1 MSMQSASKSR
11 QLRFDFI
18 PSHDVVLA
26 PSAGWLT
33 SDAGLL
39 AVRQFDERIGR
50 TKRFAACIADDRL
63 DAAHSVLSMVR
74 QRVYGIIAG
83 YEDCNDHD
91 TLRDD
96 PVFKMIA
103 GKLPSDDPLASQP
116 TLSRLENAVPIA
128 SLFKLIDLGVEM
140 GVKRVKAKHGG
151 TLPRRITIDLD
162 PTDDP
167 AHGQQ
172 QLSFFHGFYDQHQH
186 YPMIISE
193 PTTKHIFIAW
203 LRHGTAG
210 AALGVEDDVARIA
223 AAFARADPRTRL
235 HVRGDAGVGKPELY
249 DLCENGGHT
258 YTFGLSTNP
267 KLKQWAGPLVRKAEK
282 AFAKTGVKQRLFA
295 FRSYKAKTWSRP
307 RTVIAKA
314 ECSAEG
320 TNLRFIVTNLP
331 VKDSAR
337 AERVYDGYV
346 QRGESEQRMDE
357 LKNGLAAGR
366 LSCHRFA
373 ANFLRL
379 LMHTLAFNLLNAL
392 RDHRVVPA
400 ELRAARP
407 ETWRSRIIKV
417 AAVVTQTTRRV
428 VLELSASWPFW
439 SMLERIGRRALHAPI
454 TRAIPLARAAGP

>member
-1 MSMQSASKSR
+1 MSTQSALQTQ

-18 PSHDVVLA
+18 PSHDVVLR
-26 PSAGWLT
+26 PSAGLLT

-39 AVRQFDERIGR
+39 AVRQFDERVGWTR
-50 TKRFAACIADDRL
+50 RFAACITDGRS

-103 GKLPSDDPLASQP
+103 GTLPDGDPLASQP
-116 TLSRLENAVPIA
+116 TLSRLENAVGIA
-128 SLFKLIDLGVEM
+128 SLFELIDLTIRQGVE
-140 GVKRVKAKHGG
+140 RVKAKHGG
-151 TLPRRITIDLD
+151 TLPHRVTIDLD

-172 QLSFFHGFYDQHQH
+172 QLAFFHGFYDQHQH
-186 YPMIISE
+186 YPMIVSE
-193 PTTKHIFIAW
+193 PTTKHVLIAW

-210 AALGVEDDVARIA
+210 ASLGVEDDVSRIA
-223 AAFARADPRTRL
+223 AAFRKADPRTRL
-235 HVRGDAGVGKPELY
+235 HVRGDAGVSKPELH
-249 DLCENGGHT
+249 DLCEKDGHT
-258 YTFGLSTNP
+258 YVFGLSTNP
-267 KLKQWAGPLVRKAEK
+267 KLKAWAKPLVRRAEK

-295 FRSYKAKTWSRP
+295 CRSYQAKTWSKP

-314 ECSAEG
+314 ECSPEG
-320 TNLRFIVTNLP
+320 TNLRLIVTNLP
-331 VKDSAR
+331 TTDAAR
-337 AERVYDGYV
+337 AEQVYDGYV

-379 LMHTLAFNLLNAL
+379 LLHTLAFNLLNAL
-392 RDHRVVPA
+392 RDHRAVPA
-400 ELRAARP
+400 ELRTARP

-417 AAVVTQTTRRV
+417 AAVVTQTTRRI
-428 VLELSASWPFW
+428 VLELSAAWPFW
-439 SMLERIGRRALHAPI
+439 PLLERIGRRALR
-454 TRAIPLARAAGP
+454 TPLARAAGP

>member
-1 MSMQSASKSR
+1 MSTQSASQTE

-26 PSAGWLT
+26 PRAGWLT

-39 AVRQFDERIGR
+39 AVRQFDERAGWTR
-50 TKRFAACIADDRL
+50 RFAACIADGRDGPE
-63 DAAHSVLSMVR
+63 HSPLSMIR

-91 TLRDD
+91 ALRDD

-103 GKLPSDDPLASQP
+103 GKLPDDGALASQP
-116 TLSRLENAVPIA
+116 TLSRLENAVGIP
-128 SLFKLIDLGVEM
+128 SLFKLIDLGVQM
-140 GVKRVKAKHGG
+140 GVERVKARHGG
-151 TLPRRITIDLD
+151 TLPRRVTIDLD

-186 YPMIISE
+186 YPMIVSE
-193 PTTKHIFIAW
+193 PTTKHVFIAW

-210 AALGVEDDVARIA
+210 AALGVEDDVARID

-249 DLCENGGHT
+249 DLCENRGHT
-258 YTFGLSTNP
+258 YIFGLSTNP
-267 KLKQWAGPLVRKAEK
+267 KLKAWAAPLVRRAQKAY
-282 AFAKTGVKQRLFA
+282 AKTGVKQRLFA
-295 FRSYKAKTWSRP
+295 FRSYQAKTWSRP

-314 ECSAEG
+314 ECSPEG

-331 VKDSAR
+331 AKDGAQ
-337 AERVYDGYV
+337 AARVYDSYV
-346 QRGESEQRMDE
+346 QRGECEQRMDE

-366 LSCHRFA
+366 LSCHRFN

-392 RDHRVVPA
+392 RDHKAVPA

-407 ETWRSRIIKV
+407 ETWRSKLIKV

-428 VLELSASWPFW
+428 VLELSAAWPFW
-439 SMLERIGRRALHAPI
+439 PLLERVGRRALRTP
-454 TRAIPLARAAGP
+454 TARAAGP

>member
-1 MSMQSASKSR
+1 MSTQSASQTQ

-18 PSHDVVLA
+18 PSRDVVLA
-26 PSAGWLT
+26 PSAGMLT

-39 AVRQFDERIGR
+39 AVRQLDERVR
-50 TKRFAACIADDRL
+50 WTERFAACIADERAG
-63 DAAHSVLSMVR
+63 AAHSVLSMVR

-103 GKLPSDDPLASQP
+103 GRLPEGEALASQP
-116 TLSRLENAVPIA
+116 TLSRLENTVTIA
-128 SLFKLIDLGVEM
+128 SLFKLIDLTIRQGVE
-140 GVKRVKAKHGG
+140 RVKAKHGG
-151 TLPRRITIDLD
+151 TLPRSPHRVTIDLD

-186 YPMIISE
+186 YPMIVSE
-193 PTTKHIFIAW
+193 ETTKHVFIAW

-210 AALGVEDDVARIA
+210 AGLGVEDDVARIA
-223 AAFARADPRTRL
+223 AAFRKADPRTRL
-235 HVRGDAGVGKPELY
+235 HVRGDAGVGKPDLY
-249 DLCENGGHT
+249 DLCEKDGHT
-258 YTFGLSTNP
+258 YVFGLSTNP
-267 KLKQWAGPLVRKAEK
+267 KLKAWAAPLVRRAEK
-282 AFAKTGVKQRLFA
+282 THAKTGVKQRLFA
-295 FRSYKAKTWSRP
+295 FCSYQAKTWSKP

-314 ECSAEG
+314 ECSPEG

-331 VKDSAR
+331 VTDAAR
-337 AERVYDGYV
+337 AERVYDSYV

-366 LSCHRFA
+366 LSCHRFK
-373 ANFLRL
+373 ANFMRL
-379 LMHTLAFNLLNAL
+379 LLHTLAFNLLNAL
-392 RDHRVVPA
+392 RDHRAVPA
-400 ELRAARP
+400 ELRTARP

-428 VLELSASWPFW
+428 VLELSSSWPFW
-439 SMLERIGRRALHAPI
+439 PLLERIGRRALHAPH
-454 TRAIPLARAAGP
+454 ARAASP